1 MQLFRKDFG
10 LEAHFQTRG
19 LDDSEHTEYSHEY
32 LEEDRFESRV
42 LYAYLILPATYGVM
56 RSMIFRQSTSLHA
69 ARIIDAS
76 TMKEPTEEQKS
87 RFKKATRILG
97 LQLDVRGGWTEGRPT
112 SERYRL
118 TNHELGRIKD
128 GLAADGTLSRDR
140 FGFKD
145 QGPLLKK
152 LECTCDEK
160 CLMGIW
166 LMELAME
173 WPQLIVFVSGTLIGE
188 SIYY

>member
-1 MQLFRKDFG
+1 
-10 LEAHFQTRG
+10 
-19 LDDSEHTEYSHEY
+19 
-32 LEEDRFESRV
+32 
-42 LYAYLILPATYGVM
+42 
-56 RSMIFRQSTSLHA
+56 MIFRQSTSLHA

-112 SERYRL
+112 SERYKL

-128 GLAADGTLSRDR
+128 GLAADGTLSQDR

-145 QGPLLKK
+145 QGSLLKK
-152 LECTCDEK
+152 LECTFDEN
-160 CLMGIW
+160 CLMGKW
-166 LMELAME
+166 LMKLAME

-188 SIYY
+188 SI